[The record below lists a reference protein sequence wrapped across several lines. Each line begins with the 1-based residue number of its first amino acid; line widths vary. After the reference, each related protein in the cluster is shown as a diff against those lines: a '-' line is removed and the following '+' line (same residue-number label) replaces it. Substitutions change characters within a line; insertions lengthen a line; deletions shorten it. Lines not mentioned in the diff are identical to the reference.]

1 MVLLQNKSSS
11 RKRSNPNPLVP
22 PSPQPPKL
30 PKNHHNQQ
38 PPPPQTL
45 TPIDKMASVLA
56 EAGCTLIN
64 PLGPP
69 CLPSDTHKFRNHL
82 HRLFSDEPPV
92 RSDFLAGFASYV
104 ASSDNLRRILLP
116 TSGGSCG
123 LGRTESLVRV
133 LLLVPCIQLDIQTIL
148 LEKMPEYFDA
158 EPVGGHGPCSLRL
171 DEDIA
176 RLILNQFRWLDFL
189 VDSEAFTNKLLE
201 VLSICPL
208 YLKREIIGSLPELI
222 GEQNNESIINSLEQM
237 LQNDPNAIIVPVLD
251 TISNF
256 NLNDFLQDKVTTL
269 ALSYLRTI
277 DAEHMPYLLKFLLLS
292 ATPMNIQRIISK
304 IREQLKN
311 FGVSNISMTQHNKL
325 KGKSVADNVDG
336 SILDALRS
344 SLRFKNMLCQ
354 EILKELKGLNTS
366 RDHKLIDIWLLML
379 IYMNGDTMQKSVEKM
394 IKCKIVEGYIQEIM
408 FVQCIRGNKRL
419 VQDFFASFLSLS
431 EFLLAC
437 KEPKARE
444 VAVHMYNCLFEVFAD
459 TYSRQEVLGAIVTH
473 MGSGSSFEVDSAL
486 DVMILLA
493 SKYSQEMLP
502 LSSYISGVL
511 DYLEGFDVQSL
522 HKVYEIFCL
531 LSMSARSRTE
541 RFASSIANE
550 LLMIIRKQVGNPDL
564 KYKKMGIIGTM
575 KMVSFL
581 ADVNISPN
589 LSSSQKSSNEEAL
602 ELLKVSLDSCKQL
615 PLPSIIF
622 YDELIAILNKKHLHP
637 EIMEWIGKHVGEFES
652 RFLFDLEDG
661 KLSNKESYFDL
672 EGELWMNLDG
682 DISPI
687 CLNIFPLVAT
697 SMKSA
702 SPLQILPA
710 HFILLSTIERLA
722 NQGSLA
728 GIDALLGCPLHFP
741 SSKLFLGSTWKSLS
755 DKQKQVLS
763 LCLYYA
769 VNWMRELINAFCTQV
784 AGRLDCISQATEK
797 EIIDKL
803 LKRLR
808 DLVYLESL
816 LNTSLKNY
824 PVTLPELYPHGQP
837 ASSHFLGRPSSKL
850 IAGKTTEHNPTD
862 ENTSQNNKRKYR
874 KSSKLATNSDTN
886 AKSRQPTII
895 DVFKKA
901 GVVPSVSNENSSGTP
916 VMGTTS
922 ESSEQVNTFE
932 SENIEVSASTKC
944 LEIYR
949 CKFRPL
955 LVECFSMLSFSQNLG
970 SCCADPFAELPLHLY
985 LLRDLNYKLEY
996 FSPTSKHKISVR
1008 CSSSPPG
1015 LEGMTVIEFLRNI
1028 CSLLPTIRR
1037 HFNCAICVLK
1047 EVLAGDET
1055 CQEHWKVHSV
1065 LAGIPDI
1072 SNMVISKSSV
1082 STSVLVEILRCYN
1095 KMLNLPDILTEKK
1108 LLSDL
1113 LESLQPLKV
1122 SECYFSGMNIIP
1134 LAGSID
1140 YLYIGAY
1147 SFLEEALDVACTF
1160 SFMMATEVLLTM
1172 NSVLNSIQKYL
1183 TKSLEEAGKGIYA
1196 ETTQGLFSALR
1207 IKLGKT
1213 AQKVLRH
1220 EWDSDTDE
1228 DWRRKSELVQRTVH
1242 IYLENCESTSDLLNE
1257 LAQSI
1262 LPKVSSSKTAS
1273 KDDSHGFPTLCAAT
1287 FVVWYRELHEENISI
1302 LNKLVKEV
1310 VLVQKSRV
1318 KIPEEASEKL
1328 LTKLRQSVDVV
1339 VSLIN
1344 LCRTHNKVTVHA
1356 LAIKYG
1362 GKFIESFLKVFDFL
1376 KTQFDKYKECIVELV
1391 IALQKATR
1399 TIQTLCSE
1407 AKSLKQTVIA
1417 SKIPATK
1424 RSLERFLF
1432 QVKALIHSA
1441 SSGCIFH
1448 MGNLRHKD
1456 LSGQI
1461 VSSQYVDQD
1470 EDIDKDFVDTVPD
1483 DRQDGT
1489 VSGEEDGE
1497 TE

>member
-1 MVLLQNKSSS
+1 MVLLQHTTSS
-11 RKRSNPNPLVP
+11 RKRSNPNSFIPPLA
-22 PSPQPPKL
+22 QPPKL

-45 TPIDKMASVLA
+45 TPIEKMASVLA

-64 PLGPP
+64 SLGPP
-69 CLPSDTHKFRNHL
+69 CLPPDCHKLRNHL
-82 HRLFSDEPPV
+82 QRLLSDAPGV
-92 RSDFLAGFASYV
+92 RSEFLSGFASYV
-104 ASSDNLRRILLP
+104 ASTENLRRILLP
-116 TSGGSCG
+116 TNGDSCG
-123 LGRTESLVRV
+123 SARTDSLVRV
-133 LLLVPCIQLDIQTIL
+133 LLLVPSIQLDIQTIL
-148 LEKMPEYFDA
+148 LEKMPEYFDL
-158 EPVGGHGPCSLRL
+158 EPVSGYGPCSLRL

-222 GEQNNESIINSLEQM
+222 GEQNNESIINSLEEM

-251 TISNF
+251 SISNF
-256 NLNDFLQDKVTTL
+256 NLNDLLQDKVTTL

-311 FGVSNISMTQHNKL
+311 FGVSNLSMTQHNKL

-354 EILKELKGLNTS
+354 EILKELKSLGES
-366 RDHKLIDIWLLML
+366 RDHKMIDIWLLML
-379 IYMNGDTMQKSVEKM
+379 IYMNGETMQKTVEKM
-394 IKCKIVEGYIQEIM
+394 IKRKIVEGCIQDIM
-408 FVQCIRGNKRL
+408 FEQCIRGNKRL
-419 VQDFFASFLSLS
+419 VQDFFASFLCLS

-444 VAVHMYNCLFEVFAD
+444 VAIHMYNCLFEVFAD
-459 TYSRQEVLGAIVTH
+459 TYSRQEVLGSIVTH
-473 MGSGSSFEVDSAL
+473 IGSGSTSEVDSAL

-502 LSSYISGVL
+502 LSSHISGVL
-511 DYLEGFDVQSL
+511 DYLEGFNVQSL

-531 LSMSARSRTE
+531 LAMSARSSAE

-550 LLMIIRKQVGNPDL
+550 LLMIIRKQVGSPDL
-564 KYKKMGIIGTM
+564 KYKTMGLIGTM

-589 LSSSQKSSNEEAL
+589 LSSSQKSNNEEAL
-602 ELLKVSLDSCKQL
+602 ELLKISLDSCKQL

-622 YDELIAILNKKHLHP
+622 YDELISMLNQKHLHP
-637 EIMEWIGKHVGEFES
+637 EIMEWIGRHVGEFES
-652 RFLFDLEDG
+652 RFLSDLEDG
-661 KLSNKESYFDL
+661 KLSDKESYFDL

-682 DISPI
+682 DVSPI
-687 CLNIFPLVAT
+687 CLNILPLVAS
-697 SMKSA
+697 SMRSA

-710 HFILLSTIERLA
+710 HFLLLSTIERLA
-722 NQGSLA
+722 NQGSLG
-728 GIDALLGCPLHFP
+728 GIDALLGCPLHLP

-755 DKQKQVLS
+755 DKQKQVS
-763 LCLYYA
+763 CLCLYYA

-784 AGRLDCISQATEK
+784 AGRLEHISQATEK
-797 EIIDKL
+797 EIVDKL

-808 DLVYLESL
+808 DLIYLESL
-816 LNTSLKNY
+816 LNAFLKKY

-837 ASSHFLGRPSSKL
+837 ASSHCPGRPSSKIL
-850 IAGKTTEHNPTD
+850 AGKPTEHNSAD

-874 KSSKLATNSDTN
+874 KTSKLATNSDTS
-886 AKSRQPTII
+886 AKGRQPTIM
-895 DVFKKA
+895 DVLKKA
-901 GVVPSVSNENSSGTP
+901 GVLPSVSNDDSSGSP
-916 VMGTTS
+916 VTGTTS
-922 ESSEQVNTFE
+922 ESSEQVNTYE
-932 SENIEVSASTKC
+932 SEYVEVSASTKY
-944 LEIYR
+944 LEVYR

-955 LVECFSMLSFSQNLG
+955 LVECFSMLSFSQSLD
-970 SCCADPFAELPLHLY
+970 SCCADPSAELPLHLY

-996 FSPTSKHKISVR
+996 FSPTSKHVSAK

-1015 LEGMTVIEFLRNI
+1015 LKGMTLIEFLSNI
-1028 CSLLPTIRR
+1028 RALFPTFRR
-1037 HFNCAICVLK
+1037 HFNSAICVLK
-1047 EVLAGDET
+1047 EGDEA
-1055 CQEHWKVHSV
+1055 CQEHWKVHSL

-1072 SNMVISKSSV
+1072 SNMVVSKSSV
-1082 STSVLVEILRCYN
+1082 STSVFIEILHCYN
-1095 KMLNLPDILTEKK
+1095 KMLNLPDILTEKL

-1122 SECYFSGMNIIP
+1122 PNCTFSGMNMIP
-1134 LAGSID
+1134 ASGSID

-1147 SFLEEALDVACTF
+1147 SFLAEALDVACTF
-1160 SFMMATEVLLTM
+1160 SFTLASEVLLTM
-1172 NSVLNSIQKYL
+1172 NSVVTSVEKYL
-1183 TKSLEEAGKGIYA
+1183 TKSLEEAGKGIHA
-1196 ETTQGLFSALR
+1196 ETTRGLLSALR
-1207 IKLGKT
+1207 IKLGIS
-1213 AQKVLRH
+1213 AQKLLRH
-1220 EWDSDTDE
+1220 DWNSDTDE
-1228 DWRRKSELVQRTVH
+1228 DCWKRKGELVQRTVH
-1242 IYLENCESTSDLLNE
+1242 IYLGNCESTSDLLIE

-1262 LPKVSSSKTAS
+1262 LPKVSSCKKTS

-1287 FVVWYRELHEENISI
+1287 FIVWYRELHEENISI
-1302 LNKLVKEV
+1302 LDKLVKEV

-1318 KIPEEASEKL
+1318 TIPEESIEKL
-1328 LTKLRQSVDVV
+1328 LTKLRQSVGVF

-1344 LCRTHNKVTVHA
+1344 MCRTHNKVTVHA

-1376 KTQFDKYKECIVELV
+1376 KTQFDKHNERIVELV
-1391 IALQKATR
+1391 RELPKATR

-1432 QVKALIHSA
+1432 QVKALFHSA
-1441 SSGCIFH
+1441 PSGCKFSIE
-1448 MGNLRHKD
+1448 NLRHKD
-1456 LSGQI
+1456 LTGQI
-1461 VSSQYVDQD
+1461 VSSQAYIDQD
-1470 EDIDKDFVDTVPD
+1470 EDIDKDFVDTGPHEHD
-1483 DRQDGT
+1483 AT

>member
-1 MVLLQNKSSS
+1 MVLLQHTTSS
-11 RKRSNPNPLVP
+11 RKRSNPNSFVSPLA
-22 PSPQPPKL
+22 QPPKL
-30 PKNHHNQQ
+30 SKNHHNQ
-38 PPPPQTL
+38 PPQTL
-45 TPIDKMASVLA
+45 TSIDKMASVLA
-56 EAGCTLIN
+56 QAGCTLIN
-64 PLGPP
+64 SLGPP
-69 CLPSDTHKFRNHL
+69 CLPSDTHKLRNHL
-82 HRLFSDEPPV
+82 QRLFSDEPPV
-92 RSDFLAGFASYV
+92 RSEFLSGFTSYV
-104 ASSDNLRRILLP
+104 ASTENLRRILLP
-116 TSGGSCG
+116 TNGDSCG
-123 LGRTESLVRV
+123 SAKTDSLVRV
-133 LLLVPCIQLDIQTIL
+133 LLLVPSIQLDIQTIL

-158 EPVGGHGPCSLRL
+158 EPVSGYGQSSLRL

-222 GEQNNESIINSLEQM
+222 GEQNNESVINSLEEI

-251 TISNF
+251 SISNF
-256 NLNDFLQDKVTTL
+256 NLDDLLQDKVTTL

-277 DAEHMPYLLKFLLLS
+277 DVEHMPYLLKFLLLS

-311 FGVSNISMTQHNKL
+311 FGVYNLSMTQHNKL

-354 EILKELKGLNTS
+354 EILKELKGLNKS
-366 RDHKLIDIWLLML
+366 RDHKLIDVWLLML
-379 IYMNGDTMQKSVEKM
+379 IYMNGETMQKSVEKM
-394 IKCKIVEGYIQEIM
+394 IKCKIAEGCIQGIM
-408 FVQCIRGNKRL
+408 FEQCIRGNKRL

-437 KEPKARE
+437 KESKARE
-444 VAVHMYNCLFEVFAD
+444 VAIHMYNCLFEVFAD

-473 MGSGSSFEVDSAL
+473 IGSGITSEVDSAL

-502 LSSYISGVL
+502 LSSHISGVL
-511 DYLEGFDVQSL
+511 DYLEGFNVQSL

-531 LSMSARSRTE
+531 LAMSARSSAE
-541 RFASSIANE
+541 IFASSIANE

-564 KYKKMGIIGTM
+564 KYKKMGLIGTM

-589 LSSSQKSSNEEAL
+589 LSSSQKSNNEEAL
-602 ELLKVSLDSCKQL
+602 ELLKVSLDSCKQF

-622 YDELIAILNKKHLHP
+622 YDELIAMLNQKHLHL
-637 EIMEWIGKHVGEFES
+637 EIMEWIGRHMGEFES
-652 RFLFDLEDG
+652 RFLSDLEDG
-661 KLSNKESYFDL
+661 KLSDKESHLDL

-687 CLNIFPLVAT
+687 CLNILPLVAS
-697 SMKSA
+697 SMRSA

-710 HFILLSTIERLA
+710 HFLLLSTIERLS
-722 NQGSLA
+722 NQGSLG
-728 GIDALLGCPLHFP
+728 GIDALLGCPLHLP

-755 DKQKQVLS
+755 DKQKQVS
-763 LCLYYA
+763 CLCLYYA

-784 AGRLDCISQATEK
+784 AGRLEHISQATEK
-797 EIIDKL
+797 EIVDKL

-808 DLVYLESL
+808 DLIYLESL
-816 LNTSLKNY
+816 LNASLKKY

-837 ASSHFLGRPSSKL
+837 ASSHFLGRPSSKIL
-850 IAGKTTEHNPTD
+850 AEKSTEHNSAD
-862 ENTSQNNKRKYR
+862 ESTSQNNKRKYR
-874 KSSKLATNSDTN
+874 KTSKLATNSDTN
-886 AKSRQPTII
+886 AKSRQPTIM
-895 DVFKKA
+895 DVLKKA
-901 GVVPSVSNENSSGTP
+901 GVLPSVSNEDSSGLP
-916 VMGTTS
+916 VKGTAS
-922 ESSEQVNTFE
+922 ESNEQVNTYD
-932 SENIEVSASTKC
+932 SEYIDVSASTKC
-944 LEIYR
+944 LEVYR

-955 LVECFSMLSFSQNLG
+955 LVECFSMLSFSQNMD
-970 SCCADPFAELPLHLY
+970 SCCADPSAELPLHLY

-996 FSPTSKHKISVR
+996 FSPTSKHISAR

-1015 LEGMTVIEFLRNI
+1015 LKGMTVIEFLSNI
-1028 CSLLPTIRR
+1028 RALFPTFRR

-1047 EVLAGDET
+1047 EGDEA
-1055 CQEHWKVHSV
+1055 CQEHWKAHSL
-1065 LAGIPDI
+1065 LAGIPDV
-1072 SNMVISKSSV
+1072 SNMVVSKSSV
-1082 STSVLVEILRCYN
+1082 STSVFVEILHGYN
-1095 KMLNLPDILTEKK
+1095 KMLNLPDILTEKM

-1122 SECYFSGMNIIP
+1122 SDCTFSGMNMIP
-1134 LAGSID
+1134 ASGSID

-1147 SFLEEALDVACTF
+1147 SFLAEALDVACTF
-1160 SFMMATEVLLTM
+1160 SFMLASEVLLTM
-1172 NSVLNSIQKYL
+1172 NYVVTSVEKYL
-1183 TKSLEEAGKGIYA
+1183 TKSLEEAGKGIHA
-1196 ETTQGLFSALR
+1196 ETTRGLLSALR
-1207 IKLGKT
+1207 IKLGIS
-1213 AQKVLRH
+1213 AQKLLRH
-1220 EWDSDTDE
+1220 DWNSDTDE
-1228 DWRRKSELVQRTVH
+1228 NCWKRKCELVQRTVH
-1242 IYLENCESTSDLLNE
+1242 IYLGNCESTSDLLNE

-1262 LPKVSSSKTAS
+1262 LPKVSSCKTTS

-1287 FVVWYRELHEENISI
+1287 FIVWYRELHEENISI

-1318 KIPEEASEKL
+1318 RISEEPIEKL
-1328 LTKLRQSVDVV
+1328 LTKLRQSVDVF

-1344 LCRTHNKVTVHA
+1344 MCRAHKKVTVHA

-1362 GKFIESFLKVFDFL
+1362 GKFIDSFLKVFDFL
-1376 KTQFDKYKECIVELV
+1376 KTQFDKHNEHIIELV
-1391 IALQKATR
+1391 KELPKATR

-1432 QVKALIHSA
+1432 QVKALFHSA
-1441 SSGCIFH
+1441 SSGCEFSIA
-1448 MGNLRHKD
+1448 NLKHKD
-1456 LSGQI
+1456 LAGQV
-1461 VSSQYVDQD
+1461 VSSQAYIDQD
-1470 EDIDKDFVDTVPD
+1470 EDIDKDSVDTDPHD
-1483 DRQDGT
+1483 HDTT
-1489 VSGEEDGE
+1489 VSGEGDGG
-1497 TE
+1497 TKYW